1 MSEQS
6 WKNSWGSAAQSFLAQ
21 TERQWGLAS
30 EQRNSKPTKEL
41 MQTSSDEFCNSPVA
55 TTAFFSNIIITKL
68 DFFSK
73 KSDLTHT
80 DPCKR
85 VHNST
90 RFLLDCFRWQS
101 PNIVNLL
108 RLS

>member
-68 DFFSK
+68 DFFQRKAISLILILVRESATPLGFCWIVSDG
-73 KSDLTHT
+73 KSQTL
-80 DPCKR
+80 
-85 VHNST
+85 
-90 RFLLDCFRWQS
+90 
-101 PNIVNLL
+101 
-108 RLS
+108 